1 MRVQEIHRTLRCTRG
16 FAYGTGGDLERAGL
30 AEHARTYHPACI
42 ETRTGEQGKSM
53 QIILVHPGLSKAR
66 SITLKSRHLM
76 AILVI
81 FVSLVALA
89 SASLFYFGFPLLK
102 RAGLPFVSDATA
114 ASGDE
119 KSLQDR
125 REREML
131 AAMAVKVGEMQA
143 QMMRLDALGERVQGL
158 AGIKPE
164 TFNFREK
171 PGRGGVEETGVPGQV
186 LSQPELSRLLDDMAR
201 QIQERSDYLNVVESA
216 LMRDKVQYKMLPTVQ
231 PANAAYNASGFGYR
245 IDPINGRQAFHA
257 GIDFTGPTGTPI
269 VAAAGGVVVAA
280 EYHPQFGNM
289 LEIDHGN
296 EIVTRYAHCSRLN
309 VKLGDIVKRGQRVA
323 DIGSTGRSTGAH
335 LHFEVLVR
343 NVPQDPHKFLSAG
356 AAAQA
361 KLLAA
366 TQAKR

>member
-1 MRVQEIHRTLRCTRG
+1 
-16 FAYGTGGDLERAGL
+16 
-30 AEHARTYHPACI
+30 
-42 ETRTGEQGKSM
+42 M
-53 QIILVHPGLSKAR
+53 QIILVHPGLAKAR
-66 SITLKSRHLM
+66 SITLKSRHL
-76 AILVI
+76 AALLVV
-81 FVSLVALA
+81 FVLLVALA
-89 SASLFYFGFPLLK
+89 SASIFYFGLPLIK
-102 RAGLPFVSDATA
+102 RAGLPFVSEATA
-114 ASGDE
+114 APGDE
-119 KSLQDR
+119 KSLQER
-125 REREML
+125 REREMIS
-131 AAMAVKVGEMQA
+131 AMAVKVGEMQA

-164 TFNFREK
+164 TFNFRDK
-171 PGRGGVEETGVPGQV
+171 PGQGGIEQPGTPGQS
-186 LSQPELSRLLDDMAR
+186 LSQAELSSLLDEMAR
-201 QIQERSDYLNVVESA
+201 QIEQRSDYLNVVESS

-231 PANAAYNASGFGYR
+231 PANAAYNASGFGHR
-245 IDPINGRQAFHA
+245 IDPITGRHAFHA
-257 GIDFTGPTGTPI
+257 GIDFTGPAGTPI

-296 EIVTRYAHCSRLN
+296 DIVTRYAHCSRLH
-309 VKLGDIVKRGQRVA
+309 VKLGDIIKRGQRVA

-366 TQAKR
+366 TGKP